1 MIGSTLFYAQRLS
14 AIFLLG
20 YTVWLSSFF
29 LFNQPLEFDTW
40 FVFTDQIVFLI
51 ITSLVSLII
60 VIHSFIGLWTIGTD
74 YFTARTLGFLSP
86 AIGKYANLIRGAY
99 FLLYSLWGCL
109 IVFIILFIIWS

>member
-14 AIFLLG
+14 AVFLLG

-29 LFNQPLEFDTW
+29 LVNQPLEFDAW
-40 FVFTDQIVFLI
+40 SVFTDQIVFLI

-74 YFTARTLGFLSP
+74 YFTSRTLGFISP
-86 AIGKYANLIRGAY
+86 AIGKYANIIRGS
-99 FLLYSLWGCL
+99 FSLLFILWGCVV
-109 IVFIILFIIWS
+109 IFILLFTIWS

>member
-1 MIGSTLFYAQRLS
+1 LIGSTLFYAQRLS

-29 LFNQPLEFDTW
+29 LFNQPLEFDVW
-40 FVFTDQIVFLI
+40 SGFTDQILFLI

-74 YFTARTLGFLSP
+74 YFTSRPLGFVSP
-86 AIGKYANLIRGAY
+86 AIGKYANIIRGT
-99 FLLYSLWGCL
+99 YSLLFVFWGCVV
-109 IVFIILFIIWS
+109 IFILLFTIWS

>member
-1 MIGSTLFYAQRLS
+1 MIGATLFYAQRLS

-20 YTVWLSSFF
+20 YTIWLTLFF
-29 LFNQPLEFDTW
+29 LSNQPFEYSAWAL
-40 FVFTDQIVFLI
+40 FTDQTLFLVL
-51 ITSLVSLII
+51 TSSVALII

-74 YFTARTLGFLSP
+74 YFTARTLGFFSP

-99 FLLYSLWGCL
+99 SLIYSLWGCL